1 MGMTTWGRFVGRPTN
16 YEELR
21 QLAIQEVNDKLLE
34 LEERLDN
41 LRKFTHYAE
50 NVTDRES
57 LQDALDTTCVS
68 DYDDAKDFKALWD
81 IADNWPDVSWGPGTG
96 YW

>member
-1 MGMTTWGRFVGRPTN
+1 MSRQPRN

-21 QLAIQEVNDKLLE
+21 QLAIQEVHDKILE

-41 LRKFTHYAE
+41 IRKFALYAKTT
-50 NVTDRES
+50 TDHQS
-57 LQDALDTTCVS
+57 LQAALNATNVS
-68 DYDDAKDFKALWD
+68 DYDDLDLKALFE
-81 IADNWPDVSWGPGTG
+81 IADNWPAVSWGPGRG